1 MVGQAVVARLRARGD
16 EAIAIERGPDGWDPL
31 HGFRDPQALSG
42 LDAIVHLAGESV
54 AGRWTAAR
62 REAIRSS
69 RTVGTRTLVEAI
81 ASAREPPRTLVCASA
96 VGYFGDRGDAVLG
109 DDAPPGD
116 GFLAEVA
123 AAWEQAAQGASA
135 HGCRV
140 VCLRLGMVLAR
151 DGGAL
156 ARMRPIFRAGM
167 GGRLGGGQQWVS
179 WVHLA
184 DVADAFL
191 FALDHAELRGAYNL
205 TAPNPVRNAELT
217 AALGRAWHRPAWMPA
232 PGFMLGLVLGDM
244 AREMLLAGQ
253 RVVPTRLQA
262 AGFRFRFE
270 QLDAALA
277 EACADAASVSR
288 TNR

>member
-16 EAIAIERGPDGWDPL
+16 EAVPIERGPEGWDPL
-31 HGFRDPQALSG
+31 RGFRDPQALSG

-62 REAIRSS
+62 REAILTS

-81 ASAREPPRTLVCASA
+81 ASARQPPRTLVSASA
-96 VGYFGDRGDAVLG
+96 VGYFGDRGDTELG
-109 DDAPPGD
+109 DDATPGA

-123 AAWEQAAQGASA
+123 SAWEQAAQAATA

-151 DGGAL
+151 HGGAL
-156 ARMRPIFRAGM
+156 ARLRPIFKAGM

-179 WVHLA
+179 WVHLD

-191 FALDHAELRGAYNL
+191 FALDHAELRGAFNL
-205 TAPNPVRNAELT
+205 TAPGPVRNAELT

-253 RVVPTRLQA
+253 RVLPRGLQA
-262 AGFRFRFE
+262 AGFHFRYP
-270 QLDAALA
+270 QLDDALA
-277 EACADAASVSR
+277 EVCADGPALSR
-288 TNR
+288 TAR